1 MSNHSLAFDHRAIAA
16 VTAASMAL
24 TASVALFHA
33 CPAVAAEEARLGIE
47 EIIVTARKREESLQ
61 TVPLAVTAIRAED
74 LEVRSARNIADVLR
88 LAPNVTFAAGGA
100 AGGSAAQVYIR
111 GVGQGDFAITSDP
124 GVGIYVDG
132 VYLGRSTGSLL
143 DVLDLERVEVLR
155 GPQGTLFGRNTVGGA
170 VSFTSQKPTGELGGY
185 VQATVGRY
193 NRIDGRASLDFPI
206 VTDRLAAK
214 VSVASLNRD
223 GYQRRSIDDLDLG
236 DQDALVGRAVF
247 LLNAS
252 ENIDFTLT
260 VDGTRRRE
268 ESVPQS
274 LVGIANTALLGLYNA
289 TVGAS
294 LGTPLTAAYI
304 TNDRYLTHAT
314 GPSVSNVDNWGVSGV
329 IDVDLSPVRIKSIT
343 SYRDLE
349 LLFARETDG
358 SPLPYLEVIND
369 DEQTQFSQELQL
381 TTPLFNDRADL
392 LVGLYYFRE
401 RASDNSIAWIA
412 SGLSDFIPMDL
423 SRLDSNNVKTNSYAA
438 FSELNVNV
446 IDKLRFTIGARYTH
460 EKKSYDV
467 VAVRANLGTTFV
479 GPLSLSDDWSSFT
492 PKVSL
497 DFQATDSVMLYASFS
512 KGFRSGGFNSRANS
526 NVDVTSYDPEKLD
539 NFEVGLKSDLL
550 DRRLRFNA
558 TAFYSN
564 YKDMQVNVIRPVGLS
579 FINTIDNAAKSRIKG
594 VELEAV
600 AEPAEGLVFNGA
612 VGYADA
618 EYRKLDPGVTF
629 TIDSKLIE
637 TPKWTANVG
646 MQYGFAVG
654 NLGQLTLRGDYFY
667 RSRVYHDV
675 FNSELIAQP
684 GYSLVNARATLLT
697 ANDAVEIAVFGA
709 NLTNKTYNLFGVNAL
724 TSLGIASV
732 QYARPREWGVEAK
745 YRF

>member
-1 MSNHSLAFDHRAIAA
+1 MSNHSLAIDNRALAA
-16 VTAASMAL
+16 VAGASMAL

-33 CPAVAAEEARLGIE
+33 YPAVAAEEARLGIE

-74 LEVRSARNIADVLR
+74 LEVRSVRNIADVLR
-88 LAPNVTFAAGGA
+88 LAPNVTFASGGA

-206 VTDRLAAK
+206 IADRLAAK

-526 NVDVTSYDPEKLD
+526 DADVTSYDPEKLD
-539 NFEVGLKSDLL
+539 NFEIGLKSDLL

-684 GYSLVNARATLLT
+684 GYSLINARATLLT
-697 ANDAVEIAVFGA
+697 ANDAVEIAVFGT